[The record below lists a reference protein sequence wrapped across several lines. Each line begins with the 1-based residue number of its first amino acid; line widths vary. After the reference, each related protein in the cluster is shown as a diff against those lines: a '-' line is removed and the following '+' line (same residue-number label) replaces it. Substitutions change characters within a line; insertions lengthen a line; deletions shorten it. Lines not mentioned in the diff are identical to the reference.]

1 MGCWLYLGAQ
11 HVTVVSPFTH
21 YASPQLRQDALDELN
36 SIYNQ
41 LSRTTV
47 ALVASQRKEAKVLA
61 LNLAA
66 AQEQLVNAT
75 ADTQV
80 IREALLEE
88 QAATSAKDTFIA
100 ELQSIIA
107 GTSKP

>member
-1 MGCWLYLGAQ
+1 
-11 HVTVVSPFTH
+11 
-21 YASPQLRQDALDELN
+21 
-36 SIYNQ
+36 
-41 LSRTTV
+41 
-47 ALVASQRKEAKVLA
+47 VLA

-75 ADTQV
+75 ADTQA
-80 IREALLEE
+80 IWEALLKE